1 MRNEE
6 SIEAAGTQ
14 LVDRVADWLM
24 SHALGDSD
32 VEQIFDGCCH
42 RLHAAGI
49 PLWRGLLTFR
59 TLHPLFASTS
69 LIWRRGD
76 GADTQHFLH
85 GEAFTSDE
93 YFRSPMYHLFKTQLP
108 FLRRRLVGD
117 GALLD
122 FPALLEFH
130 DQGATDYFAY
140 LIPFAR
146 DDEPGPHTDGIIGSW
161 ATDRPSGFTDQD
173 IRSLMRI
180 QRRLVVSCK
189 VQIKNQVTKDV
200 LDTYLG
206 PDAGR
211 QVLNGQIKRGD
222 GETIHAVIWFS
233 DMRDSTRL
241 ADSLSG
247 EQFLA
252 TVNSYFE
259 CTAGAVIANGGE
271 VLRFIGDA
279 VLAIFPI
286 RGDGDDVRTAC
297 EKALQASREAEARLA
312 ALNSTRRADG
322 LEPLDFGLGLHVG
335 DVIYGNIGVPERL
348 EFSVIGPA
356 ANEVARLENLTKKL
370 KRRVLVSGDFAGNLN
385 GGFDSLGE
393 HDLRGVGQPLEVLAP
408 R

>member
-6 SIEAAGTQ
+6 LIETTGTQ
-14 LVDRVADWLM
+14 LIDRVADWLM

-49 PLWRGLLTFR
+49 PLWRGLITFR

-76 GADTQHFLH
+76 GADMQHSLH

-93 YFRSPMYHLFKTQLP
+93 WFKSPMYHLLKTQVP

-122 FPALLEFH
+122 FPALSEFR

-161 ATDRPSGFTDQD
+161 ATDRDSGFTDND
-173 IRSLMRI
+173 IQSLMRI

-241 ADSLSG
+241 ADVLSG
-247 EQFLA
+247 E
-252 TVNSYFE
+252 
-259 CTAGAVIANGGE
+259 
-271 VLRFIGDA
+271 GDRQWR
-279 VLAIFPI
+279 
-286 RGDGDDVRTAC
+286 RG
-297 EKALQASREAEARLA
+297 A
-312 ALNSTRRADG
+312 ALHRRCRAGHFSHSGRRQRRPRG
-322 LEPLDFGLGLHVG
+322 LREG
-335 DVIYGNIGVPERL
+335 
-348 EFSVIGPA
+348 A
-356 ANEVARLENLTKKL
+356 
-370 KRRVLVSGDFAGNLN
+370 
-385 GGFDSLGE
+385 
-393 HDLRGVGQPLEVLAP
+393 
-408 R
+408 